1 MTVNTGLVI
10 VPLLLRVFDHGVVL
24 GASLLLELCN
34 YHISQGQRAL
44 WLRLYVCFAWIYE
57 TRCWHVK
64 LFNSQFLLF

>member
-34 YHISQGQRAL
+34 YHIPRAREPCGYDCMSVL
-44 WLRLYVCFAWIYE
+44 LGSM
-57 TRCWHVK
+57 K
-64 LFNSQFLLF
+64 LDVGM